1 MICHRLMIRLLLAAC
16 LLPLSA
22 QAQLIKGHIPGG
34 KQMRWGG
41 IEYSRDFD
49 FFQQQHLPFNMDEN
63 DHFVFDTQ
71 LPGQFGIV
79 GVNTDGRLIDVVVER
94 GKTMTVNL
102 ETVKD
107 KKSSKSFKQLVVTG
121 PNKRASDYLN
131 KLSRATSIT
140 AITGFGRPE
149 DRVGKEEGLRILEE
163 TITRM
168 RKTLKKVK
176 PQAARD
182 FMSRYTDMLYN
193 HYRLEILSE
202 HRHTHIYWQW
212 GNEDYRKVITE
223 IDPNDPVGLTWRLP
237 HRWVY
242 NQIDPTLANQSD
254 LTDYALRYIEVMRP
268 VISDKQVKHCLLD
281 NLVDRVVSQGNP
293 KDVDRFWKPIAEYAA
308 EDTELLNKYL
318 PKIEALK
325 NTRAGKMAPEQTFSD
340 INGKPHQLSELRG
353 KVLYIDVWAT
363 WCVPCKNE
371 IPHFAKVAEHY
382 KDNPN
387 ILLIS
392 ISTDR
397 EKDHDKWR
405 KMITDEKPAWP
416 QYVMKDAEHEKF
428 SNDFNIQFIPRFII
442 INADGTIQ
450 NADAP
455 RPSDKN
461 IIHTLDEIIKKNAF

>member
-79 GVNTDGRLIDVVVER
+79 GVNTDGRSIDVVVER
-94 GKTMTVNL
+94 GKTMTVNAL
-102 ETVKD
+102 SDGTLIA
-107 KKSSKSFKQLVVTG
+107 SG
-121 PNKRASDYLN
+121 PNKSATDYLN

-140 AITGFGRPE
+140 AITGYGSPE
-149 DRVGKEEGLRILEE
+149 ERVGKEEGLRILEE

-168 RKTLKKVK
+168 RKSLKKVK

-182 FMSRYTDMLYN
+182 FMSRYTEQLRV
-193 HYRLEILSE
+193 HYRLDILCRHQDTHVYSRYGDEAYRNTVQEI
-202 HRHTHIYWQW
+202 
-212 GNEDYRKVITE
+212 N
-223 IDPNDPVGLTWRLP
+223 PNDPVGLTWRLP

-242 NQIDPTLANQSD
+242 DQIDPMLANQAD

-268 VISDKQVKHCLLD
+268 VITDKQVKHCLLD
-281 NLVDRVVSQGNP
+281 NLVDRVVTQGNP

-340 INGKPHQLSELRG
+340 INGKPHQLSELCG

-371 IPHFAKVAEHY
+371 IPHFAKVAEHF
-382 KDNPN
+382 KDNPY
-387 ILLIS
+387 IQLIS

-405 KMITDEKPAWP
+405 KMIADEKPSWP

-461 IIHTLDEIIKKNAF
+461 IIQTLDEIIKKNAF

>member
-1 MICHRLMIRLLLAAC
+1 MYHLFIIFLMAAC
-16 LLPLSA
+16 LLPLKA
-22 QAQLIKGHIPGG
+22 QAQLIKGNIPDGR
-34 KQMRWGG
+34 QMRWAQM
-41 IEYSRDFD
+41 EYSKDFD
-49 FFQQQHLPFNMDEN
+49 FYERKYIKYDFDEN
-63 DHFVFDTQ
+63 DHFIFDTV
-71 LPGQFGIV
+71 LPGEFGIV
-79 GVNTDGRLIDVVVER
+79 VLSTDHQHIAVVVQR
-94 GKTMTVNL
+94 GKTMTV
-102 ETVKD
+102 KPSD
-107 KKSSKSFKQLVVTG
+107 KRSQPNKLIVSG
-121 PNKRASDYLN
+121 PNETATSYLN
-131 KLSRATSIT
+131 LLEKATSVT
-140 AITGFGRPE
+140 AITGFGMPE
-149 DRVGKEEGLRILEE
+149 DRVGKGEGLRILDE
-163 TITRM
+163 TIARM
-168 RKTLKKVK
+168 RKELRKVK

-182 FMSRYTDMLYN
+182 FMSRYTDMLYT
-193 HYRLEILSE
+193 HYRLTILSE
-202 HRHTHIYWQW
+202 HQDTHVYHRW
-212 GNEDYRKVITE
+212 GDETYRKVVEDIN
-223 IDPNDPVGLTWRLP
+223 PNDPVYLTWQLP

-242 NQIDPTLANQSD
+242 NQIDKELDQKDD
-254 LTDYALRYIEVMRP
+254 LTDYALRYLEVMRP
-268 VISDKQVKHCLLD
+268 VITDKQVKHCLLG

-308 EDTELLNKYL
+308 EDTELLHKYL

-340 INGKPHQLSELRG
+340 INGKSYKLSELRG

-382 KDNPN
+382 RDNPN

-405 KMITDEKPAWP
+405 KMIADEKPAWP

-461 IIHTLDEIIKKNAF
+461 IIQTLDEIIKKNAF